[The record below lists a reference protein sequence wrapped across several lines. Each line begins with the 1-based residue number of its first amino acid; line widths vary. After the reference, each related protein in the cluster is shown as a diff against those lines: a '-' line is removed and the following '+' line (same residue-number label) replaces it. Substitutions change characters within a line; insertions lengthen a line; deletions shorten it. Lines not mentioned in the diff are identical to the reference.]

1 MHSWRFYTDYH
12 ELLVY
17 IDQAND
23 INKSLQGKHMFFWK
37 VAQVATQLL
46 YVSKSKHGSSIAK
59 ASNFFQRNWNPNSL
73 CENPQILNV
82 GQWGGHQCCSL
93 RTSGSPTVQTHSK
106 TTFLHTVRVHPDSF
120 VWGGP
125 CSSPTGFARAFNCHS
140 RPLPLQHLC
149 SHWHVCLRCQPEWL
163 QWAESS
169 PRPTGH
175 EETNIFTLLS
185 HWCFGLPITTAQPKL
200 SRRTQR
206 QI

>member
-17 IDQAND
+17 INQAND

-120 VWGGP
+120 VWGGD
-125 CSSPTGFARAFNCHS
+125 
-140 RPLPLQHLC
+140 
-149 SHWHVCLRCQPEWL
+149 HVL
-163 QWAESS
+163 A
-169 PRPTGH
+169 PR
-175 EETNIFTLLS
+175 
-185 HWCFGLPITTAQPKL
+185 GLPEPLTAIRDHSL
-200 SRRTQR
+200 YSTFVLTGTSVCVVSRSDCSEQR
-206 QI
+206 AVRDPRGTRRQTSSLF